1 MSSQPDHT
9 IRDQSKAI
17 HGITPL
23 IRVVFPTHPPSVL
36 AIKFSS
42 LLSTSTTSA
51 QTSLQSQGITYNQGK
66 MSIKTDRA
74 APSRDE
80 YILNTQAAFERGGKM
95 MKAHKDAFSF
105 KKGGGGS
112 GDDSAGGAQGQ
123 GVGSGV
129 DTG

>member
-1 MSSQPDHT
+1 MASTWDVISSVLFL
-9 IRDQSKAI
+9 
-17 HGITPL
+17 GIFL
-23 IRVVFPTHPPSVL
+23 GVVFL

-129 DTG
+129 DTGDKRGFRRTKKLA